1 MDNVNHPS
9 HYNQNGVETIDLIRY
24 ILTPEQFQGFLVGN
38 VIKYLERHE
47 FKNGQE
53 DLDKAKWYAER
64 AVQED
69 EYWAMRHFDEYWMMC
84 RLIDSLLSSDFEL
97 AIEDLKEWREDV
109 EEAGHEGIK

>member
-1 MDNVNHPS
+1 MDNINHPS

-64 AVQED
+64 VVQED
-69 EYWAMRHFDEYWMMC
+69 EYWIEYYF
-84 RLIDSLLSSDFEL
+84 IDDLLNSEFEL
-97 AIEDLKEWREDV
+97 AIKDLKEWREDV
-109 EEAGHEGIK
+109 EEAGHESVE

>member
-9 HYNQNGVETIDLIRY
+9 HYNQNGIETIDLIKH

-53 DLDKAKWYAER
+53 DLNKAQWYAER

-69 EYWAMRHFDEYWMMC
+69 EYWVMCHF
-84 RLIDSLLSSDFEL
+84 IDNLLRSEFEF
-97 AIEDLKEWREDV
+97 AIEDLKEWRED
-109 EEAGHEGIK
+109 AEGAVKSESIG